1 MKIAVPKEIKNN
13 ENRVGLTP
21 AGARQLVQDG
31 HEVFV
36 QKNAGMGIGIT
47 DEEYIKAGAKILP
60 TLEECFATGEM
71 IIKVKEPQP
80 NEIALL
86 KPHHILY
93 TYLHLAADKP
103 QTEGL
108 MKSGATCI
116 AYETIQLEDGSLPLL
131 VPMSEVAGRMSVQVG
146 ATYLQLDKGGK
157 GILLGGVPGVR
168 RAKVTIIG
176 CGIAGT
182 NAAQMAVG
190 MGADVTLV
198 DLSTKRLAELDHLF
212 ENKVHTIFSNSQN
225 IEESVINSDLVIGA
239 VLVPGAKAPKL
250 VTRDMISKMGK
261 GSVVVDIAVDQGGC
275 IETCKATTHENPTFV
290 VDGVVHYCVANMP
303 GAVARTSTFALTNV
317 TLKYARML
325 ARDGVDR
332 SIMKDKPLRLGVNIY
347 KGKLVYEQVARDLDL
362 PYTPLALDKYC
373 KTHKKGRIPC
383 GPFLLPTPC

>member
-13 ENRVGLTP
+13 ENRVGLVP
-21 AGARQLVQDG
+21 SGARQLVQDG
-31 HEVFV
+31 HEVYV
-36 QKNAGMGIGIT
+36 QHNAGMGIGIS
-47 DEEYIKAGAKILP
+47 DEEYIKAGAKIVP
-60 TLEECFATGEM
+60 TLEDAFAIGEM
-71 IIKVKEPQP
+71 IIKVKEPQA

-116 AYETIQLEDGSLPLL
+116 AYETIQLEDNSLPLL

-190 MGADVTLV
+190 LGADVTLI
-198 DLSTKRLAELDHLF
+198 DLSTKRLAELDQLF

-225 IEESVINSDLVIGA
+225 IEDSVVNSDLVIGA

-250 VTRDMISKMGK
+250 VTREMISKMGK

-317 TLKYARML
+317 TLKYARMI

-332 SIMKDKPLRLGVNIY
+332 AIMKDKPLRLGVNIY
-347 KGKLVYEQVARDLDL
+347 KGKLVYEQVALDLDL
-362 PYTPLALDKYC
+362 PFSPLQLDKY
-373 KTHKKGRIPC
+373 
-383 GPFLLPTPC
+383 L

>member
-13 ENRVGLTP
+13 ENRVGLVP
-21 AGARQLVQDG
+21 SGVRQLVQDG
-31 HEVFV
+31 HEVFI
-36 QKNAGMGIGIT
+36 QHNAGMGIGIA
-47 DEEYIKAGAKILP
+47 DEEYIKAGAKIVA
-60 TLEECFATGEM
+60 TLEDAYATGEM

-108 MKSGATCI
+108 MKSGATCV

-146 ATYLQLDKGGK
+146 ASYLQLDKGGK

-190 MGADVTLV
+190 MGADVTLI
-198 DLSTKRLAELDHLF
+198 DLSTKRLAELDQLF

-225 IEESVINSDLVIGA
+225 IEEAVLNSDLVIGA

-250 VTRDMISKMGK
+250 VTRDMISRMQK

-275 IETCKATTHENPTFV
+275 IETCKPTTHENPTFV

-325 ARDGVDR
+325 AREGVDR
-332 SIMKDKPLRLGVNIY
+332 AIMKDRPLRLGVNIY
-347 KGKLVYEQVARDLDL
+347 KGKLVYEQVALDLDL
-362 PYTPLALDKYC
+362 PFTPLALDKY
-373 KTHKKGRIPC
+373 
-383 GPFLLPTPC
+383 L

>member
-1 MKIAVPKEIKNN
+1 MKIAIPKEIKNN
-13 ENRVGLTP
+13 ENRVGMVP
-21 AGARQLVQDG
+21 SGVRQLVQDG
-31 HEVFV
+31 HELFV
-36 QKNAGMGIGIT
+36 QHNAGMGIGIS
-47 DEEYIKAGAKILP
+47 DEEYIKAGAKIVD
-60 TLEECFATGEM
+60 TLEDAFNAGEM

-116 AYETIQLEDGSLPLL
+116 AYETIQLEDNSLPLL

-198 DLSTKRLAELDHLF
+198 DLSTKRLAELDQLF
-212 ENKVHTIFSNSQN
+212 ENKVNTIFSNSQN
-225 IEESVINSDLVIGA
+225 IEEAVVASDLVIGA

-317 TLKYARML
+317 TLKYARMI

-332 SIMKDKPLRLGVNIY
+332 AIMKDKPLRLGVNIY
-347 KGKLVYEQVARDLDL
+347 KGKLVYEQVALDL
-362 PYTPLALDKYC
+362 ELPFTPLALDKY
-373 KTHKKGRIPC
+373 
-383 GPFLLPTPC
+383 L